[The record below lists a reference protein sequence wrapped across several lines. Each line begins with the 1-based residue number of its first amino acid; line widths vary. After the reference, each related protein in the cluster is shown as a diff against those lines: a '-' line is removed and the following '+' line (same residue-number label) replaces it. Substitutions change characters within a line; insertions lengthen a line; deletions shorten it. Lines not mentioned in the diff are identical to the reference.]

1 MPISKKERENQMR
14 IPKESTIR
22 RNFRVYAY
30 KAGFT
35 ILPQTNGLYNVFDN
49 RVGYTVNRNRTMC
62 EVVRIIIDEMHMI
75 ENNRKNRSP
84 VVGA

>member
-1 MPISKKERENQMR
+1 MR
-14 IPKESTIR
+14 IPKESTVR

-49 RVGYTVNRNRTMC
+49 RMGYTVNRNRTMC

-75 ENNRKNRSP
+75 EYNQKNRSP
-84 VVGA
+84 VVRG